1 MIFLSS
7 LSSISPLLLS
17 SPSDLFSP
25 SFSHDHHVLAA
36 QPPATASYKSS
47 KPTLIPWELQKI
59 HPTYVPSRIP
69 TYTFEFIDGG
79 LAYGAAQEDGYHPES
94 MPGYHEFRRT
104 TRRRTSQQQPQQQ
117 QPQQQTEGREE
128 EKIESKGEEKSAA
141 EVPVEESQ
149 EKT

>member
-1 MIFLSS
+1 MIT
-7 LSSISPLLLS
+7 
-17 SPSDLFSP
+17 
-25 SFSHDHHVLAA
+25 AA

-79 LAYGAAQEDGYHPES
+79 LAYGEAQGDGYHPES

-104 TRRRTSQQQPQQQ
+104 SDRETSQPPQTKTEQQQQQQQQQ
-117 QPQQQTEGREE
+117 QPQAQQRKT
-128 EKIESKGEEKSAA
+128 
-141 EVPVEESQ
+141 EVPLEVSEQEKERVENVTVEQSNEES
-149 EKT
+149 